1 MIEWALEERMLR
13 VTDVDNAE
21 LSVRGGDLTVSGD
34 GPDLS
39 RAVDETVLAE
49 TTHLEFPHSVVYAF
63 STESNDRY
71 ELDPTGEPLTLE
83 PGEYVVDVD
92 TEIKTYLRFSGR
104 ATIEKTPDFESVVVS
119 FPERTAVVLGFRS
132 RHELPAGT
140 ITVPDDP
147 AKVADG
153 ISHLAA
159 SHKTAGPDRTYP
171 TLRGHPSLLEAGDEL
186 DIPDALS
193 MDAPETG
200 IELVVPPCYESLYV
214 TAPLSYYL
222 QATVR
227 TTDQIPDAYDGDD
240 PRAPVLRLPDEGVER
255 PLSPLPTLERDIE
268 RLLRKTFFLD
278 CLVRNAGPYGTKLA
292 EETLLEE
299 LGCDATTLYEAS
311 PQTRLATYL
320 DVPFTAIEHRVPE
333 WHLSTYVA
341 PEFDRLEAL
350 PFLLDR
356 MSLIYRPRTST
367 LDGQELIERSLEDFY
382 RGTNTTDDYV
392 AADADRANAGEVA
405 SVDVVKPELR
415 HGRVHGW
422 LADGVPIDVF
432 KSAPDAYYNRLDYL
446 GRSSDATSIRVV
458 LNDPEMGSE
467 YDEVAPIYRQRSEEL
482 PIDVAVEESLEMAD
496 LARIFE
502 NDHDFVHYIGHCETD
517 GFRCPDGYLSVS
529 SLDRCNTQTFFLN
542 ACGSFYEGKR
552 LIEKGSVAGA
562 VTFSQ
567 VLNDHAVTVGSTFAK
582 LLVHGFS
589 IERAMGLARR
599 RIMMGKDY
607 AVVGDGTHSLTQADH
622 RFPTTVTVDPLDGG
636 SADLSGPVST
646 GSGDSADRYHVT
658 VDCYMTRATGA
669 YYYPHTEDNEYAYLC
684 GNETNMTLSSSEL
697 VTLLKETEASVIYD
711 GDLYW
716 SEELWPRFERTR

>member
-1 MIEWALEERMLR
+1 MIEWELGDQTLR

-21 LSVRGGDLTVSGD
+21 LSVRGGDLAVSGD
-34 GPDLS
+34 APDLS
-39 RAVDETVLAE
+39 RAVDDTVLA
-49 TTHLEFPHSVVYAF
+49 TATHLEFPHSVVYAF
-63 STESNDRY
+63 SAESDDRY
-71 ELDPTGEPLTLE
+71 ELNPTGEPLTLG

-104 ATIEKTPDFESVVVS
+104 ATIEKTAGFESVVVS
-119 FPERTAVVLGFRS
+119 FPERTEVVLGFRS

-147 AKVADG
+147 SKVAEA

-159 SHKTAGPDRTYP
+159 SHKTDGPDRTYP
-171 TLRGHPSLLEAGDEL
+171 TLRGHPSLLEHGDEL
-186 DIPDALS
+186 EIPDKVAA
-193 MDAPETG
+193 DAPETG

-214 TAPLSYYL
+214 TAPLAYYL
-222 QATVR
+222 QARVR
-227 TTDQIPDAYDGDD
+227 TADGGEDA
-240 PRAPVLRLPDEGVER
+240 PILRLPDQGIER
-255 PLSPLPTLERDIE
+255 HLSPMPTLERDVE
-268 RLLRKTFFLD
+268 RLLRKAFFLD
-278 CLVRNAGPYGTKLA
+278 CLVRNAGPYGTRLA

-299 LGCDATTLYEAS
+299 LNCSAAALYDAT
-311 PQTRLATYL
+311 PQQRLATYL
-320 DVPFTAIEHRVPE
+320 DVPFTAIEHRIPE

-367 LDGQELIERSLEDFY
+367 LEGKELIERSLEDFY
-382 RGTNTTDDYV
+382 RGPNATDDFGP
-392 AADADRANAGEVA
+392 ATPDRASAGEVA

-432 KSAPDAYYNRLDYL
+432 KSAPEAYYNRLDYL
-446 GRSSDATSIRVV
+446 ERSSDATSIRVV
-458 LNDPEMGSE
+458 LNDPEMASE

-482 PIDVAVEESLEMAD
+482 PIDVTVEESVSQAD

-517 GFRCPDGYLSVS
+517 GFRCSDGYLSVS
-529 SLDRCNTQTFFLN
+529 NLDRCNTQTFFLN

-552 LIEKGSVAGA
+552 LIENGSVAGA

-607 AVVGDGTHSLTQADH
+607 AVVGDGTHSLTQAEH
-622 RFPTTVTVDPLDGG
+622 RFPTTITINPLDDTSSDLPGPIPSG
-636 SADLSGPVST
+636 VADDL
-646 GSGDSADRYHVT
+646 DSADRYHVT

-669 YYYPHTEDNEYAYLC
+669 HYYPHTEDNEYAYLC
-684 GNETNMTLSSSEL
+684 GNETNMTLSGSEL
-697 VTLLKETEASVIYD
+697 ATLLKEMEASVIYD

-716 SEELWPRFERTR
+716 SEELWSRFDRTR